1 MMPPKTL
8 APAPAIAPIA
18 GNIVPNPPDA
28 PDVLDVKDDGKLVLK
43 LLPQLGT
50 LGKEV
55 PPLQLVIMI

>member
-1 MMPPKTL
+1 
-8 APAPAIAPIA
+8 
-18 GNIVPNPPDA
+18 VPNPPDA

-43 LLPQLGT
+43 LLPQLGA